1 LPGEWDAV
9 SYETSDGRG
18 IEVAFIWDTER
29 VTLLD
34 AYQMSG
40 PDVEAWFGPT
50 SPSPGREPLVGVFEV
65 DGKVITIVGNHFKS
79 KGGDDPLYGINWPP
93 IRVTE
98 VQRKG
103 QAQVVRDFVNTILDA
118 DPNALVM
125 VAGDL
130 NDFQFSEPGE
140 GPVNPVAILEGF
152 GDEIPLTNL
161 LNFER
166 PSEAWTYVFDGN
178 AQVLDHMLVSPALL
192 NYFQAADVLHF
203 NTNTPTLLLET
214 APSSPLSAS
223 DHDPLEGRFV
233 FNK

>member
-1 LPGEWDAV
+1 
-9 SYETSDGRG
+9 
-18 IEVAFIWDTER
+18 
-29 VTLLD
+29 
-34 AYQMSG
+34 M
-40 PDVEAWFGPT
+40 
-50 SPSPGREPLVGVFEV
+50 
-65 DGKVITIVGNHFKS
+65 ITIVGNHFKS

-140 GPVNPVAILEGF
+140 GPDNPVAILEGF

-161 LNFER
+161 LNFEK

-214 APSSPLSAS
+214 APSSPLSTS
-223 DHDPLEGRFV
+223 DHDPLEGRFA